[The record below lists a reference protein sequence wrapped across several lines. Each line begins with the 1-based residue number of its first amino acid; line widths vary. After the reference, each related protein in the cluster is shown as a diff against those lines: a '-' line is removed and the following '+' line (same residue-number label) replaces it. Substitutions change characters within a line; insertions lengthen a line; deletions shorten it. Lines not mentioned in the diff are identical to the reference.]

1 MSLHSAQGYERW
13 VGTKKTGRGKKR
25 SAFEL
30 ATVLLSLGQPIKK
43 NQCCT
48 KDSRVTFTLNN
59 PLLSQQSHIS
69 FIVLHYSHITSGM
82 LRINHGQAVHVK
94 SFITAFK
101 MFLFWNRHE
110 ITKKE
115 LERNCISS
123 ENRGVWRWAKFHFP
137 CAVVITSNWISKD
150 FETYSNIAFTALI
163 PAVFDMK
170 WILSWSAPQF
180 NTSSDSS

>member
-1 MSLHSAQGYERW
+1 MSWHKKKQG
-13 VGTKKTGRGKKR
+13 GKKAKCFWI
-25 SAFEL
+25 SHCTTEPWP
-30 ATVLLSLGQPIKK
+30 TNKK

-137 CAVVITSNWISKD
+137 CAVVNTSNWISKD
-150 FETYSNIAFTALI
+150 FKTYSDIHCAHPCGLWHEVDIELKCPSLQYQFRLI
-163 PAVFDMK
+163 LK
-170 WILSWSAPQF
+170 HGE
-180 NTSSDSS
+180 